1 MPKTAL
7 EKQIEKAERV
17 RKQQAKK
24 QLDAMKKQTQEA
36 QRMARKEEIRQQ
48 AASIVACQQTIAGFR
63 IMDQTSEE
71 VLRCLINLSE
81 SGMPGEIEFDI
92 DDLPGYVRSS
102 VLLELEKLTQYGMIS
117 APSVWLSGQ
126 GSLNLHPQA
135 FTYFAEKEAALNRQ
149 EEKQMGIHIE
159 SLVNSGNMVWGNAV
173 NSNFSIDNSVKTIEH
188 EIEERGG
195 ADAEELKALLV
206 DVQELMENIQDSR
219 SIPKQKGLFNR
230 LTEHMSKHGWFY
242 AEVVA
247 LLGQQAITMLAG

>member
-7 EKQIEKAERV
+7 EKQIEKAERA

-48 AASIVACQQTIAGFR
+48 AESIVACQQTIAGFC
-63 IMDQTSEE
+63 IPLS
-71 VLRCLINLSE
+71 LRCLINLSE
-81 SGMPGEIEFDI
+81 SGMPGEIGFDI

-219 SIPKQKGLFNR
+219 SIPKQKSLFNR